1 MRVPGGPGGQDSWRA
16 LAERGPVPPTR
27 VVRRSEA
34 QWPAVVGKSATVA
47 TAAMAGSSR
56 GGATLPDVGA
66 YRVLVPETQACG
78 VADICPVFNEGM
90 GVPMAG
96 ASASGWSVRV

>member
-1 MRVPGGPGGQDSWRA
+1 
-16 LAERGPVPPTR
+16 
-27 VVRRSEA
+27 
-34 QWPAVVGKSATVA
+34 
-47 TAAMAGSSR
+47 MAGSSR